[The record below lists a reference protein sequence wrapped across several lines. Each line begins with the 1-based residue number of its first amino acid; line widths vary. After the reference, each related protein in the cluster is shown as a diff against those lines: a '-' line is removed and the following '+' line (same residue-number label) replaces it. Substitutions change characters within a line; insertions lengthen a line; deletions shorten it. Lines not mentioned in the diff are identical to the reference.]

1 MGRPTVH
8 PTGVTLYNPEK
19 AASGYTLFAGP
30 GVGSILIDMN
40 GNVVRVWKNLGGFPP
55 KMLPGG
61 HLIGNSGSREAQFA
75 YQDTL
80 DLKMV
85 DWDGN
90 VEWVF
95 NKNEQVVDDGEPYWC
110 ARQHH
115 DFQVTGN
122 PVGY

>member
-30 GVGSILIDMN
+30 GVGTILIDMN

-61 HLIGNSGSREAQFA
+61 HLIANSGSREAQFA

-122 PVGY
+122 PVG

>member
-61 HLIGNSGSREAQFA
+61 HLSFLSGFLRFLLFTAAACHKSQAQNQSGQQSKKSLVHMITIPFA
-75 YQDTL
+75 SEL
-80 DLKMV
+80 
-85 DWDGN
+85 
-90 VEWVF
+90 
-95 NKNEQVVDDGEPYWC
+95 
-110 ARQHH
+110 
-115 DFQVTGN
+115 
-122 PVGY
+122 